1 MYNTIFESKSDVE
14 SRYGS
19 ALIWEKLPNNKMSRI
34 KTELKDVNLY
44 EKEDWI
50 KMSNFLVV
58 NLPKFEKAIQSVI
71 NNTKI

>member
-1 MYNTIFESKSDVE
+1 M
-14 SRYGS
+14 
-19 ALIWEKLPNNKMSRI
+19 EKEKDYFPLFKAQLCYVPNNKMSRI